1 MEKMSMEIEFLLKPL
16 TEEEIN
22 ASDVVSKGT
31 GLVIVAKVED
41 LVEEA
46 EEAGSEIVVSGF
58 EIGAVHHE
66 DVLALPGVDDIHHE
80 AQVEVGAQVT
90 VEARVQEEIDEG
102 QMPDVIMKKAQA
114 QAQARP
120 EMQRIEARFH
130 SLKERKVQAEI
141 DPPRGTLPFASDF
154 MLKIKKPEPGK
165 KSSLFPELPVYTV
178 FLTSKKLLR

>member
-16 TEEEIN
+16 TEEETN

-46 EEAGSEIVVSGF
+46 EEAEGSEIVVSAF
-58 EIGAVHHE
+58 EIGAVHRE
-66 DVLALPGVDDIHHE
+66 DALALPGVDDIHHE

-90 VEARVQEEIDEG
+90 VEAQVQEEIDED

-114 QAQARP
+114 QAEARY
-120 EMQRIEARFH
+120 EMQRIEARFR
-130 SLKERKVQAEI
+130 SPKERKVQAEI

-165 KSSLFPELPVYTV
+165 KVLYFLSWLFTRS
-178 FLTSKKLLR
+178 F